1 MLYHAQEKVLQING
15 NRFNYFSFGTG
26 ERPMILISGLNLQ
39 DVRGKSALLGLAWMY
54 REFCPEYTVYCFD
67 RGEILPEHVTIE
79 EIAEDLALCMEY
91 LHLSDACVLGVS
103 QGGMIAQY
111 LAINHPQLVHRLVL
125 GVTSSRA
132 NDSIRENIE
141 RWCALVSHGKMTE
154 VFRDYMTQTYSDQ
167 YQKKNGRWIPLLSKV
182 TKMMSPERFI
192 TLAESCL
199 TMDAYDKLTC
209 IQCPVLV
216 LGGMQDK
223 IVTPEASLE
232 IAEKLQ
238 CQVYMYENYGHS
250 AYEEEADDFNRRVRE
265 FFHR

>member
-1 MLYHAQEKVLQING
+1 
-15 NRFNYFSFGTG
+15 
-26 ERPMILISGLNLQ
+26 MILISGLNLQ

-141 RWCALVSHGKMTE
+141 RWCALVSQGK
-154 VFRDYMTQTYSDQ
+154 
-167 YQKKNGRWIPLLSKV
+167 
-182 TKMMSPERFI
+182 
-192 TLAESCL
+192 
-199 TMDAYDKLTC
+199 
-209 IQCPVLV
+209 
-216 LGGMQDK
+216 
-223 IVTPEASLE
+223 
-232 IAEKLQ
+232 
-238 CQVYMYENYGHS
+238 
-250 AYEEEADDFNRRVRE
+250 
-265 FFHR
+265 